1 MKTEVKQLLLH
12 HGISQFRIRPVRR
25 DYAFEQAGV
34 PHGQQ
39 WVLKI
44 CYAGTLPQLP
54 LGLSGGCQL
63 DPRLVIPE
71 KLDFQ
76 RQSLHMVS
84 TSSAS
89 ALRL

>member
-1 MKTEVKQLLLH
+1 MKAEVKRLLLH

-63 DPRLVIPE
+63 
-71 KLDFQ
+71 
-76 RQSLHMVS
+76 
-84 TSSAS
+84 
-89 ALRL
+89 

>member
-1 MKTEVKQLLLH
+1 MLCLALISWLLTARSDRVWAPHLQELATDVKAEVKRLLLH

-44 CYAGTLPQLP
+44 CYAGTLPQLL

-63 DPRLVIPE
+63 
-71 KLDFQ
+71 
-76 RQSLHMVS
+76 
-84 TSSAS
+84 
-89 ALRL
+89 